1 MFMGPETLQAG
12 GEIRRPF
19 SSICGTIP
27 KLILFPIGKFEIRS
41 SRR

>member
-1 MFMGPETLQAG
+1 VEKSAGFFHASITL
-12 GEIRRPF
+12 E
-19 SSICGTIP
+19 